1 MDDDVTLLLFDV
13 KFPSPIPL
21 LERRFSNRFVT
32 RLLCTFSPLKPLV
45 NNSFSYLDGAYG
57 RRWTRI
63 VIIVFVVIIS
73 MRIRS
78 VGLSFCGYR
87 DEQLSKSSSE
97 DKNLSRFG
105 FQEFGDFFTV
115 LTSS

>member
-45 NNSFSYLDGAYG
+45 NNSFSSLDGAYG

-63 VIIVFVVIIS
+63 VIIVFVVILSVS
-73 MRIRS
+73 MTVLGCRS
-78 VGLSFCGYR
+78 VGIEMNNSVSLLLR
-87 DEQLSKSSSE
+87 TQI
-97 DKNLSRFG
+97 SRFG